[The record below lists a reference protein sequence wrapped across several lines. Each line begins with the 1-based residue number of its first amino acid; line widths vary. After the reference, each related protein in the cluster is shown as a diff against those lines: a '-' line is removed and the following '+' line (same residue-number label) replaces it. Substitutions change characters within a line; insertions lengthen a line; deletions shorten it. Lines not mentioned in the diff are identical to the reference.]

1 MTYISAKSRNAVRG
15 VLPVL
20 LALLACT
27 APAQAD
33 ARPGGDRPGDARP
46 GDARSTW
53 LHLTVTPQESR
64 TAAPHRAL
72 LRCDPPSGHARAA
85 DACADLAASDGRI
98 DGIPQKDA
106 YCTMLYAPVTAHARG
121 QWRGRSVDYTETFP
135 NRCTMEARTGAVF
148 ALDRR

>member
-1 MTYISAKSRNAVRG
+1 MTYLSKTSRTSRTSRKAVRG
-15 VLPVL
+15 VLPAL

-33 ARPGGDRPGDARP
+33 APSGDTGQ
-46 GDARSTW
+46 TL
-53 LHLTVTPQESR
+53 LHLTVTPQQAR

-98 DGIPQKDA
+98 DGIPQKNA

-121 QWRGRSVDYTETFP
+121 QWRGRPVDYTETFP
-135 NRCTMEARTGAVF
+135 NRCTLEARTGAVF